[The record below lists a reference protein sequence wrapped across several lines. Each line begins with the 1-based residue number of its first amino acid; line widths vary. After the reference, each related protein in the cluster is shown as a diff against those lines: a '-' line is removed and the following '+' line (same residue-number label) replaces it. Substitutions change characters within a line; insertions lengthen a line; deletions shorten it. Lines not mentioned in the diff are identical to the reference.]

1 MIVPS
6 EMSSQLPAG
15 VVTLLFSDIE
25 GSTRL
30 LRDLGDAYDEALAE
44 HRRIVRGAVA
54 AHGGVEVDTQ
64 GDAFFVAFARA
75 SDAVGAAV
83 DAQRALAGGPVR
95 VRMGLHTGEPRVT
108 AEGYVGVD
116 VHRAARIAAVGHGG
130 QVLLSQATWALVEVG
145 ARDLGPHRLRD
156 LSVPERIFQLE
167 IEGLPAEFPPL
178 RTLEAGSSNLPSPG
192 TSFVGRADELASI
205 DHLLDDPACR
215 LLTLVGPGG
224 AGKTRLALEA
234 ASRRLDRYQHG
245 VHFVPLASVASPDL
259 LPAAVAASLQFK
271 IDMEFSGFAARQ
283 QLLDFLHGR
292 TTLLVLDNLEH
303 LVEGSQ
309 LLTEV
314 VEEAPGVAMLATSR
328 ERLGIQSEWVFDVD
342 GLEVSGNGGRGDGA
356 VRLFVDRAHQADASF
371 ALTEDVRPQ
380 VARICRLVEGMPL
393 GIELAAAW
401 TPLLLPAEIADEIER
416 GLDFLSTTARDVPER
431 HRSMRA
437 VFDHSW
443 RLLTDEQRDVFGRLS
458 VFRGGFTRE
467 AAAAVA
473 SADLRA
479 LSDLVGKSLVRR
491 LELGRFE
498 IHEFLRQYVARRL
511 ADDPGRQRRALE
523 DHAAYYAGRLRARR
537 ADLIGPR
544 VAEARD
550 ELHGEL
556 ADLRAAA
563 EWAAVHWNDDAAR
576 DVFADLSVFFFID
589 GEYEGD
595 ETFERIIAAQERAG
609 TTGPRRLSALV
620 YRARSV
626 SWLGYDERCE
636 RVARECLPQVR
647 EAGLTAEIGSC
658 LLALGTS
665 ALYRDDYPAATTF
678 LGEAVDVFTVLG
690 DPFGRGASLA
700 WLGWARQL
708 EDDLAGARA
717 AYEAGY
723 ATADSTGNPL
733 YRAYLLSKLGL
744 LSDAEGD
751 YRAAMRLHLRAQELF
766 TGVGDVG
773 GTGYTFSRSSMSAY
787 CLGDYPEAFRL
798 ARAGYEAFRSVNHR
812 WGVTSALCRLGFAE
826 AALGDVEG
834 ARRDFG
840 RALELAGRG
849 HAQMLVL
856 HALSG
861 VGVLLAHQGDE
872 ARAAELLIASL
883 EHPGMPPTYRMVAQ
897 PILDAIVA
905 RLTPE
910 ALAAA
915 REGAASVDLESLIE
929 AVRRDLASPVSVP
942 VPPAGASPGGGP
954 RLTR

>member
-1 MIVPS
+1 
-6 EMSSQLPAG
+6 
-15 VVTLLFSDIE
+15 
-25 GSTRL
+25 
-30 LRDLGDAYDEALAE
+30 
-44 HRRIVRGAVA
+44 
-54 AHGGVEVDTQ
+54 
-64 GDAFFVAFARA
+64 
-75 SDAVGAAV
+75 
-83 DAQRALAGGPVR
+83 
-95 VRMGLHTGEPRVT
+95 
-108 AEGYVGVD
+108 
-116 VHRAARIAAVGHGG
+116 
-130 QVLLSQATWALVEVG
+130 
-145 ARDLGPHRLRD
+145 
-156 LSVPERIFQLE
+156 
-167 IEGLPAEFPPL
+167 
-178 RTLEAGSSNLPSPG
+178 
-192 TSFVGRADELASI
+192 
-205 DHLLDDPACR
+205 
-215 LLTLVGPGG
+215 
-224 AGKTRLALEA
+224 
-234 ASRRLDRYQHG
+234 
-245 VHFVPLASVASPDL
+245 
-259 LPAAVAASLQFK
+259 
-271 IDMEFSGFAARQ
+271 
-283 QLLDFLHGR
+283 
-292 TTLLVLDNLEH
+292 
-303 LVEGSQ
+303 
-309 LLTEV
+309 
-314 VEEAPGVAMLATSR
+314 
-328 ERLGIQSEWVFDVD
+328 
-342 GLEVSGNGGRGDGA
+342 
-356 VRLFVDRAHQADASF
+356 
-371 ALTEDVRPQ
+371 
-380 VARICRLVEGMPL
+380 
-393 GIELAAAW
+393 
-401 TPLLLPAEIADEIER
+401 
-416 GLDFLSTTARDVPER
+416 
-431 HRSMRA
+431 
-437 VFDHSW
+437 
-443 RLLTDEQRDVFGRLS
+443 
-458 VFRGGFTRE
+458 
-467 AAAAVA
+467 
-473 SADLRA
+473 
-479 LSDLVGKSLVRR
+479 
-491 LELGRFE
+491 
-498 IHEFLRQYVARRL
+498 
-511 ADDPGRQRRALE
+511 
-523 DHAAYYAGRLRARR
+523 
-537 ADLIGPR
+537 

-550 ELHGEL
+550 ELRGEL
-556 ADLRAAA
+556 ADLRAAT
-563 EWAAVHWNDDAAR
+563 EWAAVHWSDNAAR
-576 DVFADLSVFFFID
+576 DVFADLSIFFFID
-589 GEYEGD
+589 GECEGD
-595 ETFERIIAAQERAG
+595 VTFERIIAAQERAG

-620 YRARSV
+620 YRARSA
-626 SWLGYDERCE
+626 SWLGCDESCE
-636 RVARECLPQVR
+636 QVARECLQQVR

-915 REGAASVDLESLIE
+915 REAAASVDLESLIE

>member
-1 MIVPS
+1 MTV
-6 EMSSQLPAG
+6 QLPAG
-15 VVTLLFSDIE
+15 VVTLLFTDIE

-30 LRDLGDAYDEALAE
+30 LRVLGDAYPDVLAE
-44 HRRIVRGAVA
+44 HRRVIRRAASAHSGA
-54 AHGGVEVDTQ
+54 EVDTQ
-64 GDAFFVAFARA
+64 GDAFFFAFARA
-75 SDAVGAAV
+75 SDAVGAAM
-83 DAQRALAGGPVR
+83 DAQRALADGPVK
-95 VRMGLHTGEPRVT
+95 VRMGIHTGEPQVT
-108 AEGYVGVD
+108 AEGYAGAD
-116 VHRAARIAAVGHGG
+116 VHRAARIAAAGHGG
-130 QVLLSQATWALVEVG
+130 QVLLSQAARALVDVD

-156 LSVPERIFQLE
+156 LSAPERIFQLE
-167 IEGLPAEFPPL
+167 IDGLPSGFPPL
-178 RTLEAGSSNLPSPG
+178 RTLEAGSSNLPTPG
-192 TSFVGRADELASI
+192 TSFVGRTEELASI
-205 DHLLDDPACR
+205 DRLLDDPACR

-224 AGKTRLALEA
+224 VGKTRLAVEV

-245 VHFVPLASVASPDL
+245 VHFVPLVSVASPDL
-259 LPAAVAASLQFK
+259 LPAAVATSLQFK

-292 TTLLVLDNLEH
+292 TTLLVLDNFEH
-303 LVEGSQ
+303 LVEGSA

-328 ERLGIQSEWVFDVD
+328 ERLGIQSEWVLDVD
-342 GLEVSGNGGRGDGA
+342 GMEVSRDGGEGDGA
-356 VRLFVDRAHQADASF
+356 VKLFAERARQADAAF

-401 TPLLLPAEIADEIER
+401 TPVLPPAEIADEIEH
-416 GLDFLSTTARDVPER
+416 GLDFLSTTARDVPEE
-431 HRSMRA
+431 HRSLRA
-437 VFDHSW
+437 VCDRSW
-443 RLLTDEQRDVFGRLS
+443 RLLSDELRDIIERLS

-467 AAAAVA
+467 GAAAVA
-473 SADLRA
+473 GADLRT

-491 LELGRFE
+491 PGLGRFE
-498 IHEFLRQYVARRL
+498 IHELLRQYAAGRL
-511 ADDPGRQRRALE
+511 ADDPARQRRAFE
-523 DHAAYYAGRLRARR
+523 DHAAYYTGRLRSRR
-537 ADLIGPR
+537 ADLLGAR

-563 EWAAVHWNDDAAR
+563 EWTAVHWKDAAVR

-589 GEYEGD
+589 GEHEGD
-595 ETFERIIAAQERAG
+595 ETFARIIAAQERAG

-620 YRARSV
+620 YRARSA
-626 SWLGYDERCE
+626 SWLGFSERCE
-636 RVARECLPQVR
+636 QVARECLPQVR

-665 ALYRDDYPAATTF
+665 AFQRDDYPAATTF
-678 LGEAVDVFTVLG
+678 LEEAAEVFTALG

-708 EDDLAGARA
+708 QDDLAGARA

-766 TGVGDVG
+766 TSVGDVG

-787 CLGDYPEAFRL
+787 CLGDYPEALRL
-798 ARAGYEAFRSVNHR
+798 ARAGYDAFASVNHS
-812 WGVTSALCRLGFAE
+812 WGVISALCRLGFAE
-826 AALGDVEG
+826 AALGDGEG
-834 ARRDFG
+834 ARRDLG
-840 RALELAGRG
+840 RALDLAGRG

-861 VGVLLAHQGDE
+861 VGVLLAGEGDD
-872 ARAAELLIASL
+872 ARAAELLIATL
-883 EHPGMPPTYRMVAQ
+883 EHPGMPSTYRMVAQ
-897 PILDAIVA
+897 PTLDAIMA
-905 RLTPE
+905 PLTPE

-915 REGAASVDLESLIE
+915 REAATSADLGSLID
-929 AVRRDLASPVSVP
+929 AVRRDLAQ
-942 VPPAGASPGGGP
+942 
-954 RLTR
+954 